1 MSAVIGDTRY
11 RGPLSKLG
19 GNTSQRTKRAREMER
34 NRPIRDHL
42 PFLETLEHPPESSI
56 PPHPPLPP
64 PLSSIATVHS
74 VRLINLISLF
84 FLSPSPR
91 KRGCRED
98 SRKIGYVELEKLNA
112 NLCCFNMLFFFSLEL
127 SRKIGIGL
135 IDKFLYFNRLIL
147 VFLKDTLLFLRIFR
161 RETGNFV
168 RIFVRKGFFF

>member
-1 MSAVIGDTRY
+1 
-11 RGPLSKLG
+11 
-19 GNTSQRTKRAREMER
+19 MER

-91 KRGCRED
+91 GSED
-98 SRKIGYVELEKLNA
+98 AEKKDWIRRIGKIKCESVSFQYVV
-112 NLCCFNMLFFFSLEL
+112 FFSP
-127 SRKIGIGL
+127 
-135 IDKFLYFNRLIL
+135 
-147 VFLKDTLLFLRIFR
+147 
-161 RETGNFV
+161 
-168 RIFVRKGFFF
+168 